1 MNTKTL
7 IVDPA
12 VLQIEKIV
20 AEKSSLTIFTKSAQK
35 QVRCPLCQH
44 VAVKR
49 HSSYERHLADLPWQG
64 VAVKLCLLL
73 RRFFCVND
81 LCTRKIFAER
91 LPNVAT
97 DFARRTLRLNET
109 LAAVAFAVGGEAGRR
124 LAEKLGLL
132 VSADTLLRRIR
143 QSAAPRAETPRV
155 LGIDDFAFRKRHN
168 YGTIL
173 INLETR
179 DPVDLLP
186 DRESKTVS
194 EWLKAHPGVE
204 IVARDRSPLY
214 AEGITLGAP
223 EAEQVADRWHLLKN
237 VVDVLKEF
245 LNTHHP
251 EFSRAR
257 QAIINRQ
264 SSSIDSVNL
273 PADNPPS
280 DRRTKAKE
288 QTRQK
293 RLELF
298 NAVQALKN
306 DGCTQNEIIRR
317 LGISKAY
324 ARRLIH
330 AETFPERSPFPP
342 RRTSVDIYAE
352 YLHRRWAE
360 GCQNA
365 SELWREIKEQGF
377 QGAMG
382 AVTRYVRLRMR
393 DPHQIKQQYRRRAPL
408 PAIKMV
414 LPSARRA
421 AWLLLKDPAELTDEE
436 RLFIGELTESSAEIK
451 QAVALTKQFQEL
463 IKTRNID
470 LLEQWLA
477 KAENL
482 SAKWKNFVKGLRQD
496 GQAVRAALT
505 TDWSNGQTEG
515 QVNRLKFLK
524 RQMFGRAKFDLLR
537 ARVLYRG

>member
-7 IVDPA
+7 LADPA
-12 VLQIEKIV
+12 VLRLEKIV
-20 AEKSSLTIFTKSAQK
+20 AEKSSLTIFVKSIQK

-44 VAVKR
+44 ISVKR
-49 HSSYERHLADLPWQG
+49 HSRYERRLADLPWQG
-64 VAVKLCLLL
+64 VAVKVSLSI
-73 RRFFCVND
+73 RRFFCTNR
-81 LCTRKIFAER
+81 LCAGKIFAER
-91 LPNVAT
+91 LPKVAA

-109 LAAVAFAVGGEAGRR
+109 LTDLAFALGGEAGSR

-132 VSADTLLRRIR
+132 ISADTLLRRIR
-143 QSAAPRAETPRV
+143 QLASRPNQTPRV

-173 INLETR
+173 IDLETR
-179 DPVDLLP
+179 EPVDLLP

-223 EAEQVADRWHLLKN
+223 AAEQVADRWHLLKN

-245 LNTHHP
+245 LNQHHP

-264 SSSIDSVNL
+264 SSSSESVSS
-273 PADNPPS
+273 PS

-293 RLELF
+293 RLGLYRQ
-298 NAVQALKN
+298 VQSLKN
-306 DGCTQNEIIRR
+306 EGCTQNEIIRR
-317 LGISKAY
+317 LGISKPY
-324 ARRLIH
+324 VRRLVQ
-330 AETFPERSPFPP
+330 AETFPERAPFPP
-342 RRTSVDIYAE
+342 RQSSVDLYAD

-365 SELWREIKEQGF
+365 SELWRELKDQGF
-377 QGAMG
+377 RGAMG
-382 AVTRYVRLRMR
+382 AVTRYIRLRMR
-393 DPHQIKQQYRRRAPL
+393 DPHQTKLRYQRRAQL

-421 AWLLLKDPAELTDEE
+421 AWLFLKDPAELTDEE
-436 RLFIGELTESSAEIK
+436 RLFTAELIESSAEIK
-451 QAVALTKQFQEL
+451 QAITLTKQFQEL
-463 IKTRNID
+463 VKTRNID
-470 LLEQWLA
+470 LLDQWLLA
-477 KAENL
+477 AENL

-496 GQAVRAALT
+496 GRAVESALT
-505 TDWSNGQTEG
+505 SDWSNGQTEG

-524 RQMFGRAKFDLLR
+524 RQMFGRANFDLLR